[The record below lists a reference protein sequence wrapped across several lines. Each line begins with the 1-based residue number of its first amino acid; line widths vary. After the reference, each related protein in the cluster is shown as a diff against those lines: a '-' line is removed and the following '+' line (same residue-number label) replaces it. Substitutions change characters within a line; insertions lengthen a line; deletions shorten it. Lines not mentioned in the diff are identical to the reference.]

1 MDTPPPP
8 PGGGG
13 GGGGVDLKNLRLK
26 RFWGPNLRLKEKR
39 WENSK
44 NIKFPYKSP
53 PQAEIFG
60 IPGSK
65 SLENLLKYIVISL

>member
-1 MDTPPPP
+1 M
-8 PGGGG
+8 
-13 GGGGVDLKNLRLK
+13 KNLRLK

-53 PQAEIFG
+53 PQAEIFEVFYVAFVDL
-60 IPGSK
+60 P
-65 SLENLLKYIVISL
+65 LEIVNLKICLIFQIRKT